1 MNVKTKNIIFHLSGI
16 SLYLFIFSIVYL
28 FDKQFM
34 IKNQHAGNSN
44 LIIPIFLISIIVIA
58 CFVFILA
65 AINGIAIRDAHKYN
79 ITKYPFYLFVKK
91 DIKWIYHSELGYFL
105 SIIKKDKIV
114 IYEQKCLCREELID
128 YHINSKRTTPITLSK
143 EIKDY
148 LDRLYLERLD
158 EIKKLKEQNDK
169 IEELK
174 KWDGFLDVVGRRD
187 GKIDQLLK

>member
-1 MNVKTKNIIFHLSGI
+1 MNAKTKNIIFHLSGI

-28 FDKQFM
+28 FDKQF
-34 IKNQHAGNSN
+34 IIRNQDTNN
-44 LIIPIFLISIIVIA
+44 DLIIPVFIISILVIA

-105 SIIKKDKIV
+105 SIIKNDKII
-114 IYEQKCLCREELID
+114 IYDQKYFCREELID
-128 YHINSKRTTPITLSK
+128 YRIVNKKTTPITLSK
-143 EIKDY
+143 DIKDY

-158 EIKKLKEQNDK
+158 DIRKLKEQNDK
-169 IEELK
+169 IEEFK